1 MKIFL
6 ILLTCLASPGLAQV
20 EIARLPEDLAKKTI
34 SLNPEF
40 LIYGKDE
47 VKKDEKPDDKGE
59 LICVMN
65 IELDGGKTMTFI
77 EIYDQDEP
85 KQVVSQFGE
94 KYNLSNNAQSRLLE
108 QVLS

>member
-1 MKIFL
+1 MAKQPDNNTFKPSQIQKQDEY
-6 ILLTCLASPGLAQV
+6 LLDEEKDNLFK
-20 EIARLPEDLAKKTI
+20 PEEAT
-34 SLNPEF
+34 E
-40 LIYGKDE
+40 E